1 VKLRT
6 SIGLLGLSI
15 LLNGGCGRVI
25 GEGAGVVMGAS
36 GKVVAQRN
44 PTSLA
49 KYNGLKVE
57 SITVAG
63 GIYAPS
69 GLPGMIRSQFEKAAR
84 EELHLTSSGNPAIA
98 VSGEVVHYEVGGM
111 SDELMGPLQEVVVH
125 TRLTDAES
133 GQLLG
138 EANLV
143 GRAKSSSSSGAD
155 NLAEGAAKA
164 LEKWLKEYDGKR
176 KD

>member
-1 VKLRT
+1 MNLRT
-6 SIGLLGLSI
+6 TIGLLGTCVLF
-15 LLNGGCGRVI
+15 GGCSRMI

-49 KYNGLKVE
+49 KYNGLKVDT
-57 SITVAG
+57 IGVAG

-69 GLPGMIRSQFEKAAR
+69 GLSGQVRSAFEKAAR
-84 EELHLTSSGNPAIA
+84 EDLHLTSSGTPALT
-98 VSGEVVHYEVGGM
+98 VSGEIVHYEVGGKT
-111 SDELMGPLQEVVVH
+111 DELMGPFQELVVH

-143 GRAKSSSSSGAD
+143 GRAKSSSSSGAE